1 MRHKAKLLVLLLA
14 AALLTASAGCRLA
27 REDAGFGAQE
37 DRLIGVLL
45 TTEYLDLFDFEGYLN
60 DNLGGFAGGEIEI
73 DGDAREYQG
82 RLYAVVVTKTVT
94 NEETGETI
102 ETEEYEFPGI
112 DGIPYFT
119 VREGE
124 GTTASISNGLI
135 SDGHVAISHGDEE
148 NSITMEGT
156 LYVTPDAGR
165 TYYFNPVYQSA
176 DGRVYAMSGSG
187 YTAGGVR
194 DEGEAYAQTLTA
206 TTTVTKDG
214 KAVSDTVSVKVT
226 IHVMRPPE
234 KIVIVEMDEDNVMVT
249 REVYAPGAAP
259 EAITPEESTA
269 YIVME
274 THKRDAGGKEIV
286 VRGLYDKKAGT
297 LEMFALREDGVCVKQ
312 WAQILWEE

>member
-1 MRHKAKLLVLLLA
+1 MRHKAKILILLLA
-14 AALLTASAGCRLA
+14 AVLLAAMTGCQLA
-27 REDAGFGAQE
+27 REDTGAGAQE

-45 TTEYLDLFDFEGYLN
+45 TTEYLDLFDFEGYIN
-60 DNLGGFAGGEIEI
+60 DNLNRFSGGEIRPEQ
-73 DGDAREYQG
+73 AQEYQG
-82 RLYAVVVTKTVT
+82 RVYAVVITETLT
-94 NEETGETI
+94 NEETGETV
-102 ETEEYEFPGI
+102 ETKDYEFPGV

-119 VREGE
+119 VRQDEGSFSTE
-124 GTTASISNGLI
+124 SDGSISD
-135 SDGHVAISHGDEE
+135 SHVAIHYGDEE
-148 NSITMEGT
+148 NGVTMEGT
-156 LYVTPDAGR
+156 IYVTPNAGR
-165 TYYFNPVYQSA
+165 TYYFNPVYQAA
-176 DGRVYAMSGSG
+176 DGRVYVMSGSG

-214 KAVSDTVSVKVT
+214 KAVTDSVSVKVT
-226 IHVMRPPE
+226 VHVMHPPE
-234 KIVIVEMDEDNVMVT
+234 KIVIVEMDEDNVMVS
-249 REVYAPGAAP
+249 REVYDPGAAP

-286 VRGLYDKKAGT
+286 VRGLYGKKAGT